1 MNRRKLTVAVLC
13 SALILSAVLSG
24 CGKFESNPKEA
35 ETTPAVLSS
44 AVSETTA
51 PATKAEKTEATTKTS
66 AEPETQPQDED
77 ADIPNFDYNYDFEV
91 EEDDVSD
98 EPCTLNIDGK
108 TYTAYIGDVVNY
120 VFYLKTPEALEDFQA
135 VTNYDSGMLEL
146 VETDTS
152 EMFPIAG
159 EFVVCN
165 TDMPNIIKYNAVN
178 INGMDFTS
186 GGNMVS
192 FKFRVLDSGGT
203 AVSTTLEYMDSVLE
217 EPYVSD
223 YKIVGDIEY
232 SEEIK

>member
-1 MNRRKLTVAVLC
+1 MNRRKIVAAALC
-13 SALILSAVLSG
+13 SALILSLVSGGCSKADTASSEAATTTAVS
-24 CGKFESNPKEA
+24 
-35 ETTPAVLSS
+35 SS

-51 PATKAEKTEATTKTS
+51 PAAKAEKTEATTKAH

-77 ADIPNFDYNYDFEV
+77 VYIPNYDYNFDFEV
-91 EEDDVSD
+91 EEDDASD
-98 EPCTLNIDGK
+98 EPCTLNVDGK
-108 TYTAYIGDVVNY
+108 SYTAYIGDVVNY

-146 VETDTS
+146 VETS
-152 EMFPIAG
+152 SAEMFPVAG
-159 EFVVCN
+159 EFVVFN
-165 TDMPNIIKYNAVN
+165 TEMPNIIKYNAVN
-178 INGMDFTS
+178 INGMDFKN

-203 AVSTTLEYMDSVLE
+203 AISTTLEYMDSVLE

-223 YKIVGDIEY
+223 YRIVGDIEY